1 MRMSLFTPSLLL
13 AVMGITASLVSE
25 PSIQIELVNQRA
37 LPGWQGD
44 PVGNLV
50 LENHGKR
57 LPLTTTATAQQPKV
71 SKNGIIGWVDCSEE
85 GKSSVLHV
93 AKGVPIGSR
102 LILRRPNGS
111 LLTIPSWSPIIEK
124 WNFDAD
130 GAHIVMKSR
139 GLHGPA
145 VIERFTLSGQQAGR
159 CNAYGK
165 TPPEWAVSYQ
175 DR

>member
-1 MRMSLFTPSLLL
+1 MAMPGL
-13 AVMGITASLVSE
+13 AAPLAAD
-25 PSIQIELVNQRA
+25 PSIQVLLINQRD

-44 PVGNLV
+44 PVGNVV
-50 LENHGKR
+50 LQNHGKNE
-57 LPLTTTATAQQPKV
+57 PLTATPTAQRPKV
-71 SKNGIIGWVDCSEE
+71 SKEGVIGWIDCSEE
-85 GKSSVLHV
+85 GKPGVLHI

-102 LILRRPNGS
+102 LILRHPDGS
-111 LLTIPSWSPIIEK
+111 LLTIPSESPIIEK

-145 VIERFTLSGQQAGR
+145 AIERFTLSGQQVGR
-159 CNAYGK
+159 CNAYGEK
-165 TPPEWAVSYQ
+165 APEWAIPYL

>member
-1 MRMSLFTPSLLL
+1 MRFLIPAVLL
-13 AVMGITASLVSE
+13 AMPGLAALLAAD
-25 PSIQIELVNQRA
+25 PSIQVLLVNQRD

-44 PVGNLV
+44 PVGDVV
-50 LENHGKR
+50 LQNHGKNV
-57 LPLTTTATAQQPKV
+57 PLTATATAQQTKV
-71 SKNGIIGWVDCSEE
+71 SKEGFIGWVDCSEE
-85 GKSSVLHV
+85 GKPSVIHI

-102 LILRRPNGS
+102 LILRHPDGS
-111 LLTIPSWSPIIEK
+111 LLTIPSESPIIEK

-145 VIERFTLSGQQAGR
+145 AIERFTLNGQQAGR
-159 CNAYGK
+159 CNAYGEK
-165 TPPEWAVSYQ
+165 PPEWAIPYL

>member
-1 MRMSLFTPSLLL
+1 MRLFIPSLLL
-13 AVMGITASLVSE
+13 SVLGFTAPLAAE
-25 PSIQIELVNQRA
+25 PSIQVELINQRA

-50 LENHGKR
+50 LVNRGKSM
-57 LPLTTTATAQQPKV
+57 PLNTTATAQKPRV
-71 SKNGIIGWVDCSEE
+71 SKGGFIGWVDCSQE
-85 GKSSVLHV
+85 GNSAVLHV

-102 LILRRPNGS
+102 LILRRPDGS

-124 WNFDAD
+124 WNFDDA
-130 GAHIVMKSR
+130 GAHVVMKSR

-159 CNAYGK
+159 CNAYGE
-165 TPPEWAVSYQ
+165 TPPEWAISYL